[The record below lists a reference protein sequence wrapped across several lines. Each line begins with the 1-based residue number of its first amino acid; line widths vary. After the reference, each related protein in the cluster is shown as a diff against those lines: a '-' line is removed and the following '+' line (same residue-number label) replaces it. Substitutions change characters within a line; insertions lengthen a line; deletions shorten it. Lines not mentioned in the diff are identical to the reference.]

1 MYFASSHMWLAAFNC
16 VSSSESDPP
25 PFVGTTTKHR
35 WVQTA
40 VHVVPSCCSF
50 HRRLGT
56 QWTHAGVTCGL
67 VMREDSIHLSLQVGF
82 GGASQAAIAM
92 YVEGCLAT
100 IIKYSICIF
109 TNTSVEHDPRG
120 STTNQHQN
128 QSPNQ
133 RQSVENMY
141 MHSDRGKS

>member
-82 GGASQAAIAM
+82 GRASQAAIAM

-109 TNTSVEHDPRG
+109 IKVYKHECGTRSSREHYK
-120 STTNQHQN
+120 STPE
-128 QSPNQ
+128 SI
-133 RQSVENMY
+133 S
-141 MHSDRGKS
+141 KSTAISRKHVYA